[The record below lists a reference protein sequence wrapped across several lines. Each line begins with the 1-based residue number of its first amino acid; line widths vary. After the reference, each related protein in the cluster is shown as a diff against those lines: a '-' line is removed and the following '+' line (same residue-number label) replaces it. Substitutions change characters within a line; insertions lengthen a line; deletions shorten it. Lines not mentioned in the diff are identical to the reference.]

1 MTLKRSSLALL
12 LSVFVALIAHNLA
25 LHADAAPIDRLLA
38 LIPSSSTFH
47 NNNNQQQLDDST
59 PLQLPPQ
66 PSLGRAQIRPIGQR
80 QPYFPSDRSVGSSSS
95 SRIPS
100 DDDSSATVWYQ
111 LHQAQQRQ
119 QLHQQKMQS
128 ILSVRIQQQTQQQQQ
143 QQQTQQ
149 QQQPPQLPSNWS
161 DRTLGGHAV
170 LDDDDDDAG
179 NELLDTESDGLL
191 RPDADDEI
199 EGTIEGEV
207 LEEEEEDAG
216 ENEVY
221 EFDDGDDEND
231 SNDDAGDI
239 YEPWL
244 TKPPAPSPPSSR
256 LTHREVTRRT
266 RLARLIGENK
276 ESL

>member
-1 MTLKRSSLALL
+1 MALKRSSLALL
-12 LSVFVALIAHNLA
+12 LSVFVALIAHNPA

-47 NNNNQQQLDDST
+47 NNNNQQQLDDAT

-80 QPYFPSDRSVGSSSS
+80 QPYFPTDRSVGSSSS

-100 DDDSSATVWYQ
+100 DDDSSAT
-111 LHQAQQRQ
+111 
-119 QLHQQKMQS
+119 
-128 ILSVRIQQQTQQQQQ
+128 
-143 QQQTQQ
+143 
-149 QQQPPQLPSNWS
+149 PPQLPSNWS

-244 TKPPAPSPPSSR
+244 TMPPAPSPPSSR
-256 LTHREVTRRT
+256 LTHREVARRT